1 MPTYAVRAP
10 LVRWLGAEAERAA
23 ADLGPYRLLDV
34 GCGDMPYLPLFA
46 PHARE
51 IVGLDVGDNPRAT
64 LTGPIESIPAED
76 ASFDVVLC
84 AQVLEHVDEPAQGV
98 RELARVT
105 RPGGRVLLSTHG
117 AMVYHPNPVD
127 LWRWTG
133 AGLERLFR
141 ENGDWGSVTVSAGSG
156 TASSLAMLN
165 AIYLEHVLR
174 RTPLRPLRG
183 GVVSLLNRTA
193 RLLDGRFAALRDERP
208 GTIAANY
215 HLVAERRGAPGAP
228 TGPLPNT
235 PTTGTPERR

>member
-10 LVRWLGAEAERAA
+10 LARWLAAEAARAG
-23 ADLGPYRLLDV
+23 ADLGRYRLLDV
-34 GCGDMPYLPLFA
+34 GCGEMPYLPLFA
-46 PHARE
+46 PHAGE
-51 IVGLDVGDNPRAT
+51 VVGMDTWDNPRAA
-64 LTGPIESIPAED
+64 LRGKIEAIPADD

-84 AQVLEHVDEPAQGV
+84 AQVLEHVGDPAQGV

-133 AGLERLFR
+133 AGLERLFS
-141 ENGDWGSVTVSAGSG
+141 ENGDWASVTVSAGSG

-174 RTPLRPLRG
+174 RTPLRGTRRPLVALVNRAARALDRR
-183 GVVSLLNRTA
+183 VALLS
-193 RLLDGRFAALRDERP
+193 DERP

-215 HLVAERRGAPGAP
+215 HVVAERAGG
-228 TGPLPNT
+228 
-235 PTTGTPERR
+235 

>member
-10 LVRWLGAEAERAA
+10 LVRWLADEAGRAA
-23 ADLGPYRLLDV
+23 AELGSFRLLDV
-34 GCGDMPYLPLFA
+34 GCGEMPYLRLFE

-51 IVGLDVGDNPRAT
+51 IVGLDTWENPRAS
-64 LTGPIESIPAED
+64 LRGPIEAIPAPD

-84 AQVLEHVDEPAQGV
+84 AQVLEHVEDPAQGV

-117 AMVYHPNPVD
+117 TFPYHPNPVD

-133 AGLERLFR
+133 AGLERLFT
-141 ENGDWGSVTVSAGSG
+141 ENGSWRSVTVSAGSG

-183 GVVSLLNRTA
+183 AIVSALNRAA
-193 RLLDGRFAALRDERP
+193 RALDRRVALLRDERP
-208 GTIAANY
+208 GTLAGNY
-215 HLVAERRGAPGAP
+215 HVVADRAA
-228 TGPLPNT
+228 
-235 PTTGTPERR
+235 

>member
-1 MPTYAVRAP
+1 VSDPRLDPPLSMPTYAVRAP
-10 LVRWLGAEAERAA
+10 LARWLAVEAERAA
-23 ADLGPYRLLDV
+23 ADLGPFRMLDV
-34 GCGDMPYLPLFA
+34 GCGEMPYLTLFD
-46 PHARE
+46 PYARE
-51 IVGLDVGDNPRAT
+51 IVGMDTTDNPRAS
-64 LTGPIESIPAED
+64 LVGAIEAIPSDD

-84 AQVLEHVDEPAQGV
+84 AQVLEHVDDPAQGV
-98 RELARVT
+98 GELARVV

-127 LWRWTG
+127 LWRWTR

-183 GVVSLLNRTA
+183 GVVSLLNRVA
-193 RLLDGRFAALRDERP
+193 QLLDSRVAAIRDERP

-215 HLVAERRGAPGAP
+215 HVVADRVS
-228 TGPLPNT
+228 
-235 PTTGTPERR
+235 

>member
-1 MPTYAVRAP
+1 MSDPRLDPPLSATGYAVRAP
-10 LVRWLGAEAERAA
+10 LARWLAAEARRAA
-23 ADLGPYRLLDV
+23 DDLGPYRLLDV
-34 GCGDMPYLPLFA
+34 GCGEMPYLALFQ
-46 PHARE
+46 PHVRE
-51 IVGLDVGDNPRAT
+51 VVGLDAVPNPRAS
-64 LTGPIESIPAED
+64 LVGPIEAIPAPD

-84 AQVLEHVDEPAQGV
+84 AQVLEHVDDPAQGI

-133 AGLERLFR
+133 AGLDRLFR
-141 ENGDWGSVTVSAGSG
+141 TNGDWGSVTVSAGSG

-174 RTPLRPLRG
+174 RTPLRVVRG
-183 GVVSLLNRTA
+183 PIVGLLNRAA
-193 RLLDGRFAALRDERP
+193 RALDRRVAQLRDERP

-215 HLVAERRGAPGAP
+215 HVVAERAA
-228 TGPLPNT
+228 
-235 PTTGTPERR
+235 